1 MSDVPYDG
9 VPLIVGVKDD
19 DTDTV
24 VVCVPDTVKDDDDD
38 TVMVGEAVGVGDTV
52 SVGPAV

>member
-1 MSDVPYDG
+1 VGVDVSDVPYDG

-24 VVCVPDTVKDDDDD
+24 VVCVPDTVKDDD
-38 TVMVGEAVGVGDTV
+38 TVMVGEAVSVGDGV
-52 SVGPAV
+52 NV